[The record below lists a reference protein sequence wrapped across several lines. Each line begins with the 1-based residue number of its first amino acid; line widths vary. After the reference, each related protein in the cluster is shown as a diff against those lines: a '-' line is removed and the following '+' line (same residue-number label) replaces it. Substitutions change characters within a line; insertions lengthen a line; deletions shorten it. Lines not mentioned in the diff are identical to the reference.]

1 MNDKEFEKNLNET
14 EEVVKDTAETVDNAE
29 ETVNDTVGTT
39 DDAEETINDTE
50 ETTDDAEETVNDTEE
65 TIDDTEKASD
75 TPEKKKD
82 NVVKAFFKSRKF
94 RKGGFSIVF
103 IAVFVAV
110 VIVLNMVAGLLT
122 EKIPALTFDLSKSK
136 TSELS
141 QDTLDFISTI
151 DKEVTITVLAD
162 ENKYTSANEYYL
174 MANTLLKQY
183 RNQNKKIQIKY
194 IDLTANP
201 TFTSKYPDDT
211 LSGGNYIVECGDKHR
226 VLTNDDLFEITQ
238 DMYGSSQVSSME
250 VEPAVTTAILNVTS
264 ENQTKVRFIDGFG
277 DYDASAFKTLLE
289 KNNYDVATIN
299 TLTETIEESVEAL
312 VLYTPSVDLDDTSIK
327 KIKDFLNNNGNYG
340 KDFFFVASEQ
350 KTEMPKFNAFLEEWG
365 MKMGDG
371 LVAETDTSKLV
382 PYYGRY
388 DYRISL
394 LDYSANSTEYTEG
407 LKNKSINIL
416 GGFII
421 PVEITNQNTA
431 TPLLQT
437 SELAKL
443 VKFTETEN
451 PDIEN
456 LPSQQYNAAAIATKT
471 SGNDEKSS
479 VAVLGSNFMLSSAAI
494 SVPTYNNGAYIIN
507 LMNKLTD
514 NTDEGITIDGKNLE
528 ITALGITTDQINML
542 NVVCMGVIPL
552 VIVIVAV
559 VIWVRR
565 RNR

>member
-29 ETVNDTVGTT
+29 ETVNDTVETT

-65 TIDDTEKASD
+65 TTDDTQKADD
-75 TPEKKKD
+75 TSEKKKD

-103 IAVFVAV
+103 IAVFVAI

-183 RNQNKKIQIKY
+183 KNQNKKIQIKY

-211 LSGGNYIVECGDKHR
+211 LGGGNYIVECGDKHR

-264 ENQTKVRFIDGFG
+264 DNQTKVRFIDGFG
-277 DYDASAFKTLLE
+277 DYDASALKTLLE

-365 MKMGDG
+365 MKMGEG

-407 LKNKSINIL
+407 LKNKNINIL

-421 PVEITNQNTA
+421 PIEITNQNTA

-471 SGNDEKSS
+471 SGNDEKSN

>member
-14 EEVVKDTAETVDNAE
+14 EEVVNDAEQAVDDAENMVNDTEKALDETE
-29 ETVNDTVGTT
+29 ETV
-39 DDAEETINDTE
+39 NDTE

-65 TIDDTEKASD
+65 TTDDTQKADD
-75 TPEKKKD
+75 TSEKKKD

-103 IAVFVAV
+103 IAVFVAA
-110 VIVLNMVAGLLT
+110 VIVLNMVAGMLT
-122 EKIPALTFDLSKSK
+122 DKIPALTFDLSKSK

-299 TLTETIEESVEAL
+299 TLTEMIEESVEAL

-421 PVEITNQNTA
+421 PIEITNQNTA

-471 SGNDEKSS
+471 SGNDEKSN

-514 NTDEGITIDGKNLE
+514 NTDEGITIDGQNLE

>member
-14 EEVVKDTAETVDNAE
+14 EEVVNDAEQAVDDAENMVNDTEKALDETE
-29 ETVNDTVGTT
+29 ETV
-39 DDAEETINDTE
+39 NDTE

-65 TIDDTEKASD
+65 TTDDTQKADD
-75 TPEKKKD
+75 TSEKKKD

-103 IAVFVAV
+103 IAVFVAA
-110 VIVLNMVAGLLT
+110 VIVLNMVAGMLT
-122 EKIPALTFDLSKSK
+122 DKIPALTFDLSKSK

-421 PVEITNQNTA
+421 PIEITNQNTA

-471 SGNDEKSS
+471 SGNDEKSN

>member
-29 ETVNDTVGTT
+29 ETVNDTVETT

-65 TIDDTEKASD
+65 TTDDTQKADD
-75 TPEKKKD
+75 TSEKKKD

-103 IAVFVAV
+103 IAVFVAI

-183 RNQNKKIQIKY
+183 KNQNKKIQIKY

-211 LSGGNYIVECGDKHR
+211 LGGGNYIVECGDKHR

-264 ENQTKVRFIDGFG
+264 DNQTKVRFIDGFG
-277 DYDASAFKTLLE
+277 DYDASALKTLLE

-365 MKMGDG
+365 MKMGEG

-407 LKNKSINIL
+407 LKNKNINIL

-421 PVEITNQNTA
+421 PIEITNQNTA

-451 PDIEN
+451 PDTEN

-471 SGNDEKSS
+471 SGNDEKSN

>member
-14 EEVVKDTAETVDNAE
+14 EEVVNDAEQAVDDAENMVDDTEKALDEAE
-29 ETVNDTVGTT
+29 ETV
-39 DDAEETINDTE
+39 NDTE

-65 TIDDTEKASD
+65 TTDDTQKADD
-75 TPEKKKD
+75 TSEKKKD

-103 IAVFVAV
+103 IAVFVAA

-122 EKIPALTFDLSKSK
+122 DKIPALTFDLSKSK

-299 TLTETIEESVEAL
+299 TLTEMIEESVEAL

>member
-14 EEVVKDTAETVDNAE
+14 EEVVNDAEQAVDDAENMVDDTEKALDEAE
-29 ETVNDTVGTT
+29 ETV
-39 DDAEETINDTE
+39 NDTE

-65 TIDDTEKASD
+65 TTDDTQKADD
-75 TPEKKKD
+75 TSEKKKD

-103 IAVFVAV
+103 IAVFVAA

-122 EKIPALTFDLSKSK
+122 DKIPALTFDLSKSK

-471 SGNDEKSS
+471 SGNDEKSN